1 MREGFKDPYKR
12 HSYAHLRDD
21 PYFFWYFREGS
32 WMKDPYGEE
41 DYSLFDDAETDFGG
55 DAPDDWAG
63 S

>member
-21 PYFFWYFREGS
+21 PYFFWYFRDGS
-32 WMKDPYGEE
+32 WMKDPYGDE
-41 DYSLFDDAETDFGG
+41 DYSLFDAGDADFGG